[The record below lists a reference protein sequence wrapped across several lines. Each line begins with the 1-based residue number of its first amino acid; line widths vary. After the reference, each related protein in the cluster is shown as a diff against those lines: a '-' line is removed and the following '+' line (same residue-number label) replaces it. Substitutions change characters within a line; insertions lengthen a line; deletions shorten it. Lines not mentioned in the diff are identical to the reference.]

1 MELNDS
7 TIFSTNFVF
16 GLAFVV
22 VAVFVV
28 VVAVIDNYKTL
39 KPVISKIFGSLWVLT
54 NRTSTSRC
62 SRSC

>member
-22 VAVFVV
+22 VVV
-28 VVAVIDNYKTL
+28 VVADNYKTL
-39 KPVISKIFGSLWVLT
+39 KSVISKIFGSLWVLT

-62 SRSC
+62 S

>member
-22 VAVFVV
+22 VVVFVV
-28 VVAVIDNYKTL
+28 DNYKTL

-54 NRTSTSRC
+54 NRTSPSRC